1 MKKKLTILAIIA
13 VMLTG
18 MFAVPTLNPQDQA
31 AAASKY
37 VKVLRTTFNKYKK
50 AYKVTVPDLKAQ
62 LKEKKSQVSWLWET
76 LEDFGYFYNYDTHRW
91 ELQNPEEGAVDDA
104 IYENLMAQTG
114 LQIDM
119 ITVVDSWKTWACYY
133 CECDGDLYIITTRG
147 STVDVCQIL
156 N

>member
-1 MKKKLTILAIIA
+1 MKKRVITIITAVILA
-13 VMLTG
+13 VTCM
-18 MFAVPTLNPQDQA
+18 MVVPTVNTDDQA

-76 LEDFGYFYNYDTHRW
+76 LEGFGYEYNYDTHRW
-91 ELQNPEEGAVDDA
+91 EAIETEGVDDA
-104 IYENLMAQTG
+104 VYESLMEQTG

>member
-1 MKKKLTILAIIA
+1 MKKKLTVFAIIA
-13 VMLTG
+13 VMLCG
-18 MFAVPTLNPQDQA
+18 MFAVPTFNQQDQA
-31 AAASKY
+31 SAASKY
-37 VKVLRTTFNKYKK
+37 VKVLRTTYNKYKK

-76 LEDFGYFYNYDTHRW
+76 LEGFGYEYNYDTHRW
-91 ELQNPEEGAVDDA
+91 EAIETEGVDDE
-104 IYENLMAQTG
+104 IYKNLMSQTG